1 MILAFTEWIDWGASI
16 HVSDLILSGDFHPA
30 EIDTLAKDLIWHKK
44 GWTVLDSVQ
53 GNLTHDKWMDKLK
66 VWPQQTTTSLPGFHL
81 TLSKA
86 LITNDV
92 THDSLSGK
100 ALEVKQKQL
109 IIQWLYAYKQWQTI
123 INIMLSTSQ
132 AHSNFIGCVSSICV
146 NMITISFSLS
156 SGII

>member
-1 MILAFTEWIDWGASI
+1 MILTFTEQIDWGASI

-44 GWTVLDSVQ
+44 GWTALDSVP
-53 GNLTHDKWMDKLK
+53 GDLTHDKWMDTMK
-66 VWPQQTTTSLPGFHL
+66 VWPQQMTTFLPGFHL

-92 THDSLSGK
+92 THDNLSGK
-100 ALEVKQKQL
+100 ALELKQKQL
-109 IIQWLYAYKQWQTI
+109 IQWLYAYKQWQTI
-123 INIMLSTSQ
+123 INIMLSRSQ
-132 AHSNFIGCVSSICV
+132 THSIFIGYVSSICV